1 VFQRFKLE
9 SLKSSQAL
17 KRGPSQFWKPIPGIP
32 TTIKTMG
39 ANITTIAY
47 LRVSLIEIG
56 STIIL
61 TVVEAQGYVSCREG
75 TIFCCFCVGDSLG
88 ILSW

>member
-1 VFQRFKLE
+1 
-9 SLKSSQAL
+9 
-17 KRGPSQFWKPIPGIP
+17 
-32 TTIKTMG
+32 MG

-47 LRVSLIEIG
+47 LRVSLIEIV

-61 TVVEAQGYVSCREG
+61 TVVEAQGYVSFREG
-75 TIFCCFCVGDSLG
+75 TPLLLFFFVGDSLG